1 LWRKKRNEMSR
12 VRSVDHCFGNTS
24 KGEDEYNTPEVRVCE
39 PAQVYNRRNTDW
51 PFMYS
56 YEKGRCF
63 INTAPR
69 QSAYAQ
75 AADAGEALM

>member
-1 LWRKKRNEMSR
+1 MSR
-12 VRSVDHCFGNTS
+12 VRIVGQCFGNTP

-39 PAQVYNRRNTDW
+39 PAQVYNRRSPDW

-56 YEKGRCF
+56 YEGGRCF
-63 INTAPR
+63 VNTAPR
-69 QSAYAQ
+69 KSAYAQ

>member
-1 LWRKKRNEMSR
+1 M
-12 VRSVDHCFGNTS
+12 
-24 KGEDEYNTPEVRVCE
+24 CE
-39 PAQVYNRRNTDW
+39 PAQVYNRRSPDW

-63 INTAPR
+63 VNTAPR
-69 QSAYAQ
+69 KSAYAQ

>member
-1 LWRKKRNEMSR
+1 MSR
-12 VRSVDHCFGNTS
+12 VRSVDYCSRNTS
-24 KGEDEYNTPEVRVCE
+24 KGQDEYNAPEIRMCE
-39 PAQVYNRRNTDW
+39 PAQVYNRRSPDW

-63 INTAPR
+63 VNTAPR
-69 QSAYAQ
+69 KSAYTQ